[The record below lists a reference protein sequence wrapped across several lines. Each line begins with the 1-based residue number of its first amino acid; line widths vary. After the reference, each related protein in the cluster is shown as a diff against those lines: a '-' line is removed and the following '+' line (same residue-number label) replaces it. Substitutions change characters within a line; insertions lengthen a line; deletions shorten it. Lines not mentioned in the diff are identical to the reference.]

1 MKVKI
6 EKTSDGEFFFNIPE
20 VLQKELQWE
29 ENDQIEWLDNKDG
42 SWTLRTAGLE
52 DDIQSKSIEYIF
64 SQHPTLKDQLEDV
77 FEDSDLRIE
86 WLTSAIPA
94 LSGLTPLEVV
104 LSGGLKRVLDALNS
118 IKYGDFS

>member
-6 EKTSDGEFFFNIPE
+6 EKTCDGEAFLNIPE
-20 VLQKELQWE
+20 ILQEELQWE
-29 ENDQIEWLDNKDG
+29 EGDQIEWLDNNDG
-42 SWTLRTAGLE
+42 SWTLRKVELE
-52 DDIQSKSIEYIF
+52 DDTQSKSIEYIL
-64 SQHPTLKDQLEDV
+64 SQHPTLKEQMEDV
-77 FEDSDLRIE
+77 FEDSGLRSE

-104 LSGGLKRVLDALNS
+104 LKGDLKRVLDALNR

>member
-6 EKTSDGEFFFNIPE
+6 EKTCDGEAFFNIPE
-20 VLQKELQWE
+20 ILQEELQWE
-29 ENDQIEWLDNKDG
+29 EGDQIEWLDNNDG
-42 SWTLRTAGLE
+42 SWTLRKVELE
-52 DDIQSKSIEYIF
+52 DDTLSKSIEYIL
-64 SQHPTLKDQLEDV
+64 SQHPTLKEQMEDV
-77 FEDSDLRIE
+77 FEDSGLRAE

-104 LSGGLKRVLDALNS
+104 LKGDLKRVLDTLNR

>member
-42 SWTLRTAGLE
+42 SWTLRKAGLE

-94 LSGLTPLEVV
+94 LYGLTPLEVV
-104 LSGGLKRVLDALNS
+104 LSGGLKRVLDALNR

>member
-6 EKTSDGEFFFNIPE
+6 EKTCDGEAFFNIPE
-20 VLQKELQWE
+20 TLQKELQWE
-29 ENDQIEWLDNKDG
+29 DGDQIEWLDNKDG
-42 SWTLRTAGLE
+42 SWTLRKVGLE
-52 DDIQSKSIEYIF
+52 DYTQSKSSEYIL
-64 SQHPTLKDQLEDV
+64 SQHPTLRDLMEDV
-77 FEDSDLRIE
+77 FENPDSRTE

-104 LSGGLKRVLDALNS
+104 LKGDIKRVLDVLTR

>member
-6 EKTSDGEFFFNIPE
+6 EKTCDGEFFFNIPE

-42 SWTLRTAGLE
+42 SWTLRKAGLE

-104 LSGGLKRVLDALNS
+104 LSGGLKRVLDALNR

>member
-6 EKTSDGEFFFNIPE
+6 EKTSDGEDFFNIPE
-20 VLQKELQWE
+20 KLQRELQWE
-29 ENDQIEWLDNKDG
+29 EGDQIEWFDNKDG
-42 SWTLRTAGLE
+42 SWTLRKVGLE
-52 DDIQSKSIEYIF
+52 NDTQSKSIEYIL
-64 SQHPTLKDQLEDV
+64 SQHPTLKDKMEDV
-77 FEDSDLRIE
+77 FEDSDLIKE

-104 LSGGLKRVLDALNS
+104 LEGDLKRVLEALNR

>member
-6 EKTSDGEFFFNIPE
+6 EKTCDGEAFFNIPE
-20 VLQKELQWE
+20 ILQKELQWE
-29 ENDQIEWLDNKDG
+29 EGDQIEWLNNNDG
-42 SWTLRTAGLE
+42 SLTLRKVGLE
-52 DDIQSKSIEYIF
+52 HDTQSKSIEHIL
-64 SQHPTLKDQLEDV
+64 SKHPILKDQMVDV
-77 FEDSDLRIE
+77 FEDSDLREE

-104 LSGGLKRVLDALNS
+104 LEGDLKRVLDALNR